1 MLSPFVVTSYILI
14 ITLANLLSTNIFHF
28 FNIFYFLCYNC
39 KVKKGVDILNTNKYL
54 DSSLNEIIGR
64 TIRLERE
71 KQGLSLEDLSKKM
84 NGKIKR
90 QNIAYYESA
99 RSRIKLS
106 KFIMICDALGL
117 NPAEIFDDINIKYL
131 KNAKL

>member
-1 MLSPFVVTSYILI
+1 M
-14 ITLANLLSTNIFHF
+14 
-28 FNIFYFLCYNC
+28 
-39 KVKKGVDILNTNKYL
+39 NTNKYL

-106 KFIMICDALGL
+106 KFIMICEALGL
-117 NPAEIFDDINIKYL
+117 NPADIFDDINIKYF